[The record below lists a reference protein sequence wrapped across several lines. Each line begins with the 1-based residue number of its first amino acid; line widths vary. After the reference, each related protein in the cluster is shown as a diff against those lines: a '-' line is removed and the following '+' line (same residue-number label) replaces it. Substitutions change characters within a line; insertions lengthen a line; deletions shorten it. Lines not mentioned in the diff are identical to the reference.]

1 ESLDHARKRDA
12 YIYAEVAGYAATSEA
27 HHMVVPRED
36 GLEVAHTMSMALRNA
51 RVRPAQVD
59 YINAHATST
68 PIGDVV
74 EIKAIRQLF
83 RRRANQVAI
92 NATKSLLGH
101 TLGAAGIR
109 SAGGA
114 DLRPR
119 YRIESA
125 PPPPSMG
132 TSEGLRHAPHLR
144 REKLARGDSIEHAP
158 C

>member
-12 YIYAEVAGYAATSEA
+12 YIYAEVAGYAASSEA

-36 GLEVAHTMSMALRNA
+36 GLEIAHTMSMALWNA

-74 EIKAIRQLF
+74 EIKAIRQVF
-83 RRRANQVAI
+83 KRRANQVAI

-101 TLGAAGIR
+101 TLGAAGGPPGR
-109 SAGGA
+109 GRGLSHAA
-114 DLRPR
+114 RPASSPPHHCR
-119 YRIESA
+119 PAPRFR
-125 PPPPSMG
+125 PPPPLPRAH
-132 TSEGLRHAPHLR
+132 TRPR
-144 REKLARGDSIEHAP
+144 
-158 C
+158 

>member
-68 PIGDVV
+68 LIGDMV

-101 TLGAAGIR
+101 TLGAAGGLPGR
-109 SAGGA
+109 VSCPPPPARLLPSPPPPYHPG
-114 DLRPR
+114 PPF
-119 YRIESA
+119 A
-125 PPPPSMG
+125 PPPPS
-132 TSEGLRHAPHLR
+132 S
-144 REKLARGDSIEHAP
+144 P
-158 C
+158 CRA